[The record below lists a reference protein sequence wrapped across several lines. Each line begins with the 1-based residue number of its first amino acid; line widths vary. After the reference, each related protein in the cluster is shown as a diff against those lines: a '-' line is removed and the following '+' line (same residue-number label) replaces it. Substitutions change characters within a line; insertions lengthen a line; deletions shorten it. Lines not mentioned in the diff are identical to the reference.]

1 MIDRMAGLIE
11 QPVVI
16 ERALQAARDNSLKSL
31 EPERAALAKT
41 QDALREN
48 QEEIDKLVV
57 AITAG
62 GVGSEL
68 LSFLNRRAKDLKMT
82 REQLLAEQRRL
93 VQVVAPAQ
101 EAVDGRALRK
111 YLADFQSL
119 AKATQP
125 EELQKIIRLAVK
137 RIQWGPDGKHKVLFY
152 SLPLNAQTKQG
163 PPPFPSKNEKRGE
176 EPWFDLNRWSDTS
189 GRGRTD
195 TSEETGF

>member
-1 MIDRMAGLIE
+1 MAGLTQE
-11 QPVVI
+11 PLVI
-16 ERALQAARDNSLKSL
+16 ERALQAARDNSLKSS
-31 EPERAALAKT
+31 EPERAALART

-48 QEEIDKLVV
+48 QAEIDKLVV

-68 LSFLNRRAKDLKMT
+68 LSFLNRRAKDLKIT

-93 VQVVAPAQ
+93 VQVAAPAQ
-101 EAVDGRALRK
+101 EAVDRRALRN
-111 YLADFQSL
+111 YPADFQSL
-119 AKATQP
+119 AKAAQA
-125 EELQKIIRLAVK
+125 EELQKIIRLVVK
-137 RIQWGPDGKHKVLFY
+137 RRGWGPDGKHKVLFY
-152 SLPLNAQTKQG
+152 SLPLNAQTNQG
-163 PPPFPSKNEKRGE
+163 PSPSPSKNEKEGE